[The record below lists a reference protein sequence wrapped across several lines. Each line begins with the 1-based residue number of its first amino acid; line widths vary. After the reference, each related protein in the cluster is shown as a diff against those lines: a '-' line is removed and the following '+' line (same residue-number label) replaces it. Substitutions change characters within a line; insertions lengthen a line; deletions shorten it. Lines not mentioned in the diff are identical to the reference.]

1 MAITFFQPILAIFG
15 IKRGYYTDSDVFLA
29 DSVNFADSSD
39 FRADSWTFFSRWRGN
54 IENRIWAHR
63 RARGAERR
71 PERGAKRRTEAGA
84 EPRGP
89 GGVPRC
95 DFQCCPVIAKKN
107 VQLLSTEVRATQQN
121 SRYSAKNNVAIRMI
135 ATFMPKLN
143 EIFNSFFRHYAIISI

>member
-1 MAITFFQPILAIFG
+1 MNISLSFGINLAIIRIATFFLL
-15 IKRGYYTDSDVFLA
+15 S
-29 DSVNFADSSD
+29 SVNFADSSD

-89 GGVPRC
+89 AAVPRR
-95 DFQCCPVIAKKN
+95 DFQYCPATLKKR
-107 VQLLSTEVRATQQN
+107 QATQQK
-121 SRYSAKNNVAIRMI
+121 SPSYSAKSTLLSQKQRRY
-135 ATFMPKLN
+135 TFD
-143 EIFNSFFRHYAIISI
+143 SDVYAKI